1 MVKPTASVELSGLAE
16 SGVLTTD
23 RFGSPYT
30 SLFRSLVGE
39 ALVGVAVAVLFSVPL
54 KPEAVVPPTW
64 KTTLVPAAMLPMVSL
79 NVLPLSDGV
88 PAVPVPSVA
97 LVQATPVGAGSGSLR
112 TTP

>member
-23 RFGSPYT
+23 RFGART
-30 SLFRSLVGE
+30 DSLAEPLVGE

-64 KTTLVPAAMLPMVSL
+64 KTTLVPAAMSPMVSL
-79 NVLPLSDGV
+79 TVLPLIDGF
-88 PAVPVPSVA
+88 PAVPETSVA

-112 TTP
+112 TTL